1 MTFRH
6 SMSSIPALML
16 ALSTGAAMA
25 EPRSYTLDPMHSLAI
40 ISYDHVG
47 LSRTFGIISGFEG
60 TLVLD
65 RDALENSTVSV
76 SVPVAGLNTGNDE
89 RDGYIL
95 NSGDMF
101 RSEQFPVARFQSTS
115 VEVTGERTARVT
127 GDMTLNG
134 VTRPVTFEATFN
146 GETDSYPFPPLN
158 GRPAVGFDALAH
170 ILRSDFNAGLFV
182 PYVGDEVTLRIS
194 IEAEDLN

>member
-1 MTFRH
+1 MMISTA
-6 SMSSIPALML
+6 S
-16 ALSTGAAMA
+16 ALSLSHAAMA
-25 EPRSYTLDPMHSLAI
+25 EPRSYTLDPMHSLAV

-47 LSRTFGIISGFEG
+47 LSRTFGIVSGFKG
-60 TLVLD
+60 TLYLD
-65 RDALENSTVSV
+65 RDAPEKSSLSV
-76 SVPVAGLNTGNDE
+76 SVPLTGLNTGNDA
-89 RDGYIL
+89 RDDYIL

-101 RSEQFPVARFQSTS
+101 RAGDFPVARFQSTA
-115 VEVTGERTARVT
+115 VEVTGETTARVT

-158 GRPAVGFDALAH
+158 GRPAVGFDALAR
-170 ILRSDFNAGLFV
+170 IRRSDFNAGLFV
-182 PYVGDEVTLRIS
+182 PYVGDEVTLKIS